1 MQGYVE
7 AKNFVRF
14 NLDFSL
20 FPNLEKMQA
29 DRRFASSGAV
39 YGYRRKYKTVRCAA
53 NFPLFPDTEKM
64 QANCRFA
71 ASGAVYGYRRKYKTV
86 RCAANFPLFPDTEKM
101 QANCRFAASGA
112 VHGYRPERK
121 TVRCAADFSRQLLRR
136 NSAAR
141 LIRYSRLFKEAS
153 ITTSSN
159 KYFSTSPISRPVLKP
174 SFIKSLPFICSCDT
188 VYG

>member
-29 DRRFASSGAV
+29 DRRFAS
-39 YGYRRKYKTVRCAA
+39 
-53 NFPLFPDTEKM
+53 
-64 QANCRFA
+64 
-71 ASGAVYGYRRKYKTV
+71 SGAVYGYRRKYKTV